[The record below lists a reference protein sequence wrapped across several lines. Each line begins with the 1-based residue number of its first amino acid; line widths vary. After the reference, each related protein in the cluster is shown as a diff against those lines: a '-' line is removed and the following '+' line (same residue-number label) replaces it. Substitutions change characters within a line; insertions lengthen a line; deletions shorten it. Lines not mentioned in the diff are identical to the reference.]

1 MKLFQEA
8 GVVHFI
14 QLNGFALTSQKI
26 VFVPFHTITSQN
38 TEVHIRVNGQS
49 IFASNYLVYLGVHF
63 TRWGRMNG
71 QVVHNARNASRAFN
85 VIKVLLNPWLAS
97 CIVCAWAFG
106 DACSYQRSVS
116 VGGESQFTTRH
127 VHLHRMLRLF
137 QAPDW
142 EATQHG
148 TPLVYKKPGSV
159 RSA

>member
-26 VFVPFHTITSQN
+26 VFVPFHTNTSQN

-63 TRWGRMNG
+63 TRWGRMNR

-116 VGGESQFTTRH
+116 VGGESQFTARH